1 VWNRADGGMDIL
13 YNLYEDPQELNNLLG
28 SNHQRVDFISKVEE
42 IRDEMLVEM
51 NRINHLYMGKLA
63 SSCIG

>member
-1 VWNRADGGMDIL
+1 MDIL

-28 SNHQRVDFISKVEE
+28 SNHQRVDFISKAEE
-42 IRDEMLVEM
+42 IRDEMLEEM